1 MDMLGDNPVFNLRD
15 EAWRIYSR
23 TAGMP
28 PQFISAKSTVT
39 DSCITE
45 GCYVAGEV
53 LHSVIFTGV
62 DIEEDTRI
70 ENSIILPYARVR
82 RGAYIKNSVV
92 GEHAD
97 IGQDVVIVCEQGNIP
112 RQCSPLCGGG
122 ITLVGKGIKVA
133 AGARVQSG
141 VMLDFDV
148 EPSEVGKLQ
157 V

>member
-1 MDMLGDNPVFNLRD
+1 MENIVIGIEGTVG
-15 EAWRIYSR
+15 
-23 TAGMP
+23 AGKTS
-28 PQFISAKSTVT
+28 ICRELLK
-39 DSCITE
+39 D
-45 GCYVAGEV
+45 
-53 LHSVIFTGV
+53 
-62 DIEEDTRI
+62 I

-97 IGQDVVIVCEQGNIP
+97 IGQDVVIGCEQGNIP